1 MFVEMRTYTL
11 HPGKIAAYLGLYES
25 EGMAIQKPIL
35 GRMVGYYSTEIGAL
49 NQIVHMWAYEDLKE
63 RSEKRARL
71 QADPRWQEY
80 LKKTGPLLV
89 SQESKIL
96 NPAPFMTLK
105 VQD

>member
-11 HPGKIAAYLGLYES
+11 HPGKIGTYLSLYEN

-63 RSEKRARL
+63 RSEKRGRL
-71 QADPRWQEY
+71 MADPGWQEY
-80 LKKTGPLLV
+80 VKKIAPLMLT
-89 SQESKIL
+89 QESKIL
-96 NPAPFMTLK
+96 NPAPFMTVK
-105 VQD
+105 TQD

>member
-1 MFVEMRTYTL
+1 MIVEMRSYTL
-11 HPGKIAAYLGLYES
+11 QPATAPDYLALYEA